1 MAYASCVLLLLQV
14 ITVLVSWVWGSVIL
28 DTNVSS
34 LLTAD
39 GVRWFCSSLVDNV
52 RSPLLIYILLIG
64 LTAGQVKRSKILAD
78 LASFSTLPSFQR
90 KAMTVA
96 LWEIAAILV
105 VVAYLTLAPHAVLLA
120 PSAPCSRAAS
130 PPSSSLCCVLWQ
142 AWQASPMVVYVET
155 YGQEA
160 MSLTQ
165 PWKEDRCPYHTLSCI
180 CCHPNFIARYVGF
193 GGFSR
198 LISAISNT

>member
-1 MAYASCVLLLLQV
+1 MTIKHQRLMAYASCVLLLLQV

-64 LTAGQVKRSKILAD
+64 LTAGQVRRSKILAD

-105 VVAYLTLAPHAVLLA
+105 VVAYLTLAPHAVLL
-120 PSAPCSRAAS
+120 SALGTLF
-130 PPSSSLCCVLWQ
+130 PSSFSAFLVPLLCTMAGVASIRTVEKSGAVPPGIYNPTRSIGNCFCQHTTPGAVSTLQ
-142 AWQASPMVVYVET
+142 A
-155 YGQEA
+155 
-160 MSLTQ
+160 
-165 PWKEDRCPYHTLSCI
+165 D
-180 CCHPNFIARYVGF
+180 
-193 GGFSR
+193 
-198 LISAISNT
+198 ISWAL

>member
-1 MAYASCVLLLLQV
+1 MTIKHQRLMAYASCVLLLLQV

-96 LWEIAAILV
+96 LWEMAAILV
-105 VVAYLTLAPHAVLLA
+105 VVAYLTLAPHAVLL
-120 PSAPCSRAAS
+120 SALGTLF
-130 PPSSSLCCVLWQ
+130 PSSFSAFLVPLLCTMAGV
-142 AWQASPMVVYVET
+142 ASIT
-155 YGQEA
+155 YG
-160 MSLTQ
+160 
-165 PWKEDRCPYHTLSCI
+165 CI
-180 CCHPNFIARYVGF
+180 CGNIRSGSDVFDAAVEGGQMSVPYVIVYM
-193 GGFSR
+193 
-198 LISAISNT
+198 LSAELYSSVCWVWGI

>member
-1 MAYASCVLLLLQV
+1 MTIKHQRLMAYASCVLILLQV

-96 LWEIAAILV
+96 LWVPLLSTMAG
-105 VVAYLTLAPHAVLLA
+105 VA
-120 PSAPCSRAAS
+120 SI
-130 PPSSSLCCVLWQ
+130 
-142 AWQASPMVVYVET
+142 T
-155 YGQEA
+155 YG
-160 MSLTQ
+160 
-165 PWKEDRCPYHTLSCI
+165 CI
-180 CCHPNFIARYVGF
+180 CGNIRSGSDVFDAAVEGGQMSVPYVIVYM
-193 GGFSR
+193 
-198 LISAISNT
+198 LSAELYSSVCWVWGI

>member
-1 MAYASCVLLLLQV
+1 MTIKHQRLMAYASCVLLLLQV

-105 VVAYLTLAPHAVLLA
+105 VVAYLTLAPHAVLL
-120 PSAPCSRAAS
+120 SALGTLF
-130 PPSSSLCCVLWQ
+130 PSSFSAFLVPLLCTMAGVASIRTVEKSGAVPPGIYNPTRSIGNCFCQHTTPGAVSTLQ
-142 AWQASPMVVYVET
+142 AD
-155 YGQEA
+155 
-160 MSLTQ
+160 MSWAL
-165 PWKEDRCPYHTLSCI
+165 
-180 CCHPNFIARYVGF
+180 
-193 GGFSR
+193 
-198 LISAISNT
+198 